1 MEEGFVFERLSR
13 QLNILKI
20 LKLSDGE
27 LLDRKNLRLL
37 GEELSNAFI
46 STPEGKTTVRFQW

>member
-13 QLNILKI
+13 QLNIHKI

-37 GEELSNAFI
+37 AEELSNAFI
-46 STPEGKTTVRFQW
+46 STPEGKITFRF